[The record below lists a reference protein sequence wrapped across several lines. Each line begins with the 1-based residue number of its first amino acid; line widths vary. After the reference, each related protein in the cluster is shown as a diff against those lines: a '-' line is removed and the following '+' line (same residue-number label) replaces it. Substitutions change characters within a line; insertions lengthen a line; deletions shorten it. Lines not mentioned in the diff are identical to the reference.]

1 MSVEITA
8 CFDFVCPFCYL
19 SSHALKQA
27 TKNRDVVIHYH
38 PFELRRAPT
47 PKVDPMHDEARL
59 KRFDEV
65 LLPTAKKLG
74 VEMKLPWI
82 SPHPYTTVPLQGF
95 HYVQDQ
101 APDKL
106 PKYME
111 TVFHAFYVQERDIGE
126 QDIVEDILKE
136 IDVPVE
142 PFRQVIGEGKYVQL
156 LEQEKADARE
166 RLGVSSIPTY
176 FIGGQKLTGC
186 QDPREIEMAII
197 RAEMEQESLED
208 FEGMSCGEEG
218 CGPVNE

>member
-19 SSHALKQA
+19 SSYALKQA
-27 TKNRDVVIHYH
+27 AKNHDVVIHYH

-95 HYVQDQ
+95 HYVREEH
-101 APDKL
+101 ADKL
-106 PKYME
+106 PLYIE
-111 TVFHAFYVQERDIGE
+111 TVFHAFYVEEKDIGE
-126 QDIVEDILKE
+126 QKNIEDILKQ
-136 IDVPVE
+136 IGIPVE
-142 PFRQVIGEGKYVQL
+142 PFQQVVAQGKYVKL
-156 LEQEKADARE
+156 LEEEKADAKE
-166 RLGVSSIPTY
+166 RLGVSGIPTY
-176 FIGGQKLTGC
+176 FIGGQKLVGC
-186 QDPREIEMAII
+186 QDPREIEMAIL
-197 RAEMEQESLED
+197 RAEMDQESSED
-208 FEGMSCGEEG
+208 MIGMACGADG
-218 CGPVNE
+218 CGPAH